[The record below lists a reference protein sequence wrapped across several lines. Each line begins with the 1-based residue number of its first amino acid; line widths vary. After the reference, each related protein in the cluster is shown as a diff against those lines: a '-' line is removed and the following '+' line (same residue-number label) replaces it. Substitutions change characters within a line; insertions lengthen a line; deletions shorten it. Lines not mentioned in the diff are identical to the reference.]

1 MKLILDMIIYI
12 KVYII
17 LIIKKTS
24 FKSIVII
31 IGDSGVGKTAILSK
45 YVKGIFPV
53 APAPTIAIEFATKII
68 QIKEGG
74 YIKAQIWDSA
84 GQERYKAIVAGH
96 YRRAAGALIV
106 YDVTKR
112 STFEHATSWLQ
123 NIKEM
128 AEKNCI
134 TYLVGNKIDLVDI
147 NEKNREVSTE
157 EAQKYAKENGLKFYE
172 ASALTNVRINDCF
185 EDLLQ
190 EIYNERRK
198 IKGNLNEPIDKNAK
212 ILYLNKSDDDNN
224 EKRFEGCC

>member
-1 MKLILDMIIYI
+1 MIIYI
-12 KVYII
+12 KVNKINNNKI
-17 LIIKKTS
+17 IIKY
-24 FKSIVII
+24 FISIVII

-45 YVKGIFPV
+45 YVKGVFPV

-112 STFEHATSWLQ
+112 TTFEHVTNWLK
-123 NIKEM
+123 NITEM

-134 TYLVGNKIDLVDI
+134 TYLIGNKVDLLDTNN
-147 NEKNREVSTE
+147 NENLREVTQE
-157 EAQKYAKENGLKFYE
+157 EAQKYAKENGLRFYE
-172 ASALTNVRINDCF
+172 TSALTSVRINDCF

-198 IKGNLNEPIDKNAK
+198 IKGKLNEPIDKTTK
-212 ILYLNKSDDDNN
+212 VLYLNKTTEGD
-224 EKRFEGCC
+224 EKKFTDCC

>member
-1 MKLILDMIIYI
+1 M
-12 KVYII
+12 
-17 LIIKKTS
+17 
-24 FKSIVII
+24 
-31 IGDSGVGKTAILSK
+31 GKTAILSK

-106 YDVTKR
+106 YDVTKKQ
-112 STFEHATSWLQ
+112 TFEHVTNWLK
-123 NIKEM
+123 NINEM

-134 TYLVGNKIDLVDI
+134 TYLVGNKIDLLES
-147 NEKNREVSTE
+147 NENNREVSIE
-157 EAQKYAKENGLKFYE
+157 EAQKYAKENGLRFYE
-172 ASALTNVRINDCF
+172 ASALNSMRINDCF

-198 IKGNLNEPIDKNAK
+198 IKGRLDEPIDKSVK
-212 ILYLNKSDDDNN
+212 VLYLNKNTEES
-224 EKRFEGCC
+224 EKKFENCC

>member
-1 MKLILDMIIYI
+1 M
-12 KVYII
+12 
-17 LIIKKTS
+17 
-24 FKSIVII
+24 
-31 IGDSGVGKTAILSK
+31 
-45 YVKGIFPV
+45 

-106 YDVTKR
+106 YDVTRK
-112 STFEHATSWLQ
+112 STFDHVTNWLK

-134 TYLVGNKIDLVDI
+134 TYLVGNKIDLLDL
-147 NEKNREVSTE
+147 NEKNREVSIE
-157 EAQKYAKENGLKFYE
+157 EAQKYANENSLKFYE

-212 ILYLNKSDDDNN
+212 ILYLNKPDDNN

>member
-1 MKLILDMIIYI
+1 MKYFIFL
-12 KVYII
+12 
-17 LIIKKTS
+17 
-24 FKSIVII
+24 VII

-53 APAPTIAIEFATKII
+53 APSPTIAIEFATKII

-106 YDVTKR
+106 YDVTKK
-112 STFEHATSWLQ
+112 STFEHITNWLK
-123 NIKEM
+123 NINEM

-134 TYLVGNKIDLVDI
+134 SYLIGNKVDLLDI
-147 NEKNREVSTE
+147 NENNREVTIE
-157 EAQKYAKENGLKFYE
+157 EAQKYAKENGLRFYE
-172 ASALTNVRINDCF
+172 TSALTSVRINDCF

-198 IKGNLNEPIDKNAK
+198 IKGSLNEYNDKNIK
-212 ILYLNKSDDDNN
+212 VLYLNKDKDEN
-224 EKRFEGCC
+224 EKKYENCC

>member
-1 MKLILDMIIYI
+1 M
-12 KVYII
+12 
-17 LIIKKTS
+17 
-24 FKSIVII
+24 
-31 IGDSGVGKTAILSK
+31 
-45 YVKGIFPV
+45 

-106 YDVTKR
+106 YDVTKK
-112 STFEHATSWLQ
+112 SSFEHVTNWLK

-134 TYLVGNKIDLVDI
+134 TYLIGNKIDLLDI
-147 NEKNREVSTE
+147 NENNREVTIE
-157 EAQKYAKENGLKFYE
+157 DAQKYAKENGLRFYE
-172 ASALTNVRINDCF
+172 TSALTSVRINDCF

-190 EIYNERRK
+190 EIYNERRR
-198 IKGNLNEPIDKNAK
+198 IKGKLNEPIDKNIK
-212 ILYLNKSDDDNN
+212 VLYLNKDTDEN
-224 EKRFEGCC
+224 EKKYENCC

>member
-1 MKLILDMIIYI
+1 M
-12 KVYII
+12 
-17 LIIKKTS
+17 
-24 FKSIVII
+24 
-31 IGDSGVGKTAILSK
+31 
-45 YVKGIFPV
+45 

-106 YDVTKR
+106 YDVTRK
-112 STFEHATSWLQ
+112 STFDHVTNWLK

-134 TYLVGNKIDLVDI
+134 TYLVGNKIDLLDL
-147 NEKNREVSTE
+147 NEKNREVSIE
-157 EAQKYAKENGLKFYE
+157 EAQKYANENSLKFYE

-190 EIYNERRK
+190 EIYNERR
-198 IKGNLNEPIDKNAK
+198 G
-212 ILYLNKSDDDNN
+212 
-224 EKRFEGCC
+224 RR

>member
-1 MKLILDMIIYI
+1 
-12 KVYII
+12 
-17 LIIKKTS
+17 
-24 FKSIVII
+24 
-31 IGDSGVGKTAILSK
+31 VGKTAILSK

-53 APAPTIAIEFATKII
+53 APTPTIAIEFASKII

-106 YDVTKR
+106 YDVTKK
-112 STFEHATSWLQ
+112 STFEHITNWLK
-123 NIKEM
+123 NINEM

-134 TYLVGNKIDLVDI
+134 TYLIGNKIDLLDS
-147 NEKNREVSTE
+147 NNNSREVSVE
-157 EAQKYAKENGLKFYE
+157 EAQKYAKDNGLKYYE
-172 ASALTNVRINDCF
+172 TSALTSVRINDCF

-198 IKGNLNEPIDKNAK
+198 IKGKLNEPIDKNAK
-212 ILYLNKSDDDNN
+212 VLYLNKST
-224 EKRFEGCC
+224 EESERRFENCC

>member
-1 MKLILDMIIYI
+1 M
-12 KVYII
+12 
-17 LIIKKTS
+17 
-24 FKSIVII
+24 
-31 IGDSGVGKTAILSK
+31 GKTAILSK

-96 YRRAAGALIV
+96 YRRAAGAIIV

-134 TYLVGNKIDLVDI
+134 TYLVGNKVDLVDM
-147 NEKNREVSTE
+147 NEKNREVTIE

-198 IKGNLNEPIDKNAK
+198 IKGNLNEPIDKSAK
-212 ILYLNKSDDDNN
+212 ILYLNKPDDNN
-224 EKRFEGCC
+224 EKNLMDVVNTYNIYYLINIVFDYFYK

>member
-1 MKLILDMIIYI
+1 M
-12 KVYII
+12 
-17 LIIKKTS
+17 
-24 FKSIVII
+24 
-31 IGDSGVGKTAILSK
+31 
-45 YVKGIFPV
+45 

-106 YDVTKR
+106 YDVTKK
-112 STFEHATSWLQ
+112 SSFEHVTNWLK

-134 TYLVGNKIDLVDI
+134 TYLIGNKIDLLDI
-147 NEKNREVSTE
+147 NENNREVKIE
-157 EAQKYAKENGLKFYE
+157 EAQKYAKENGLRFYE
-172 ASALTNVRINDCF
+172 TSALTSVRINDCF

-198 IKGNLNEPIDKNAK
+198 IKGSLNEYNDKNIK
-212 ILYLNKSDDDNN
+212 VLYLNKDTDEN
-224 EKRFEGCC
+224 EKKYENCC

>member
-1 MKLILDMIIYI
+1 MITYI

-17 LIIKKTS
+17 LNNNKIY
-24 FKSIVII
+24 FNIVII

-53 APAPTIAIEFATKII
+53 APTPTIAIEFATKII

-106 YDVTKR
+106 YDVTKK
-112 STFEHATSWLQ
+112 STFEHVTSWLK

-134 TYLVGNKIDLVDI
+134 TYLIGNKIDILDS
-147 NEKNREVSTE
+147 NENHREVSIE
-157 EAQKYAKENGLKFYE
+157 EAKKYAKENGLKFYE
-172 ASALTNVRINDCF
+172 TSAFNSVRINDCF

-198 IKGNLNEPIDKNAK
+198 IKGNLNEPIDKSAK
-212 ILYLNKSDDDNN
+212 ILYLNKPEE
-224 EKRFEGCC
+224 EKENKFENCC

>member
-1 MKLILDMIIYI
+1 M
-12 KVYII
+12 
-17 LIIKKTS
+17 
-24 FKSIVII
+24 
-31 IGDSGVGKTAILSK
+31 GKTAILSK

-53 APAPTIAIEFATKII
+53 APTPTIAIEFASKII

-106 YDVTKR
+106 YDVTKK
-112 STFEHATSWLQ
+112 STFEHITNWLK
-123 NIKEM
+123 NINEM

-134 TYLVGNKIDLVDI
+134 TYLIGNKIDLLDS
-147 NEKNREVSTE
+147 NNNSREVSIE
-157 EAQKYAKENGLKFYE
+157 EAQKYAKENGLKYYE
-172 ASALTNVRINDCF
+172 TSALTSVRINDCF

-198 IKGNLNEPIDKNAK
+198 IKGKLNEPIDKNAK
-212 ILYLNKSDDDNN
+212 VLYLNKSTEES
-224 EKRFEGCC
+224 EKRFENCC